1 MQPREESALAISLLT
16 ASQATILKSSQ
27 ILSSK
32 SRPERQVSTQFC
44 VYCSMPGPLPFLA
57 FLFDFHLKKKKKK
70 ESELQRLYKVLLEAH
85 TVQGGGAGEV
95 P

>member
-1 MQPREESALAISLLT
+1 
-16 ASQATILKSSQ
+16 
-27 ILSSK
+27 
-32 SRPERQVSTQFC
+32 
-44 VYCSMPGPLPFLA
+44 MPGPLPFLA